1 MRDFTISLGVSK
13 ICVDGLLLL
22 GGGESILTFSWILT
36 KKTTEVEFLGSL
48 PADTV
53 VKIHFFREKDDFT
66 KIPVTVL
73 APSL

>member
-1 MRDFTISLGVSK
+1 MICVISLGVSK

-36 KKTTEVEFLGSL
+36 KKTTEVGSL